1 MVVAS
6 LVVAVIT
13 LVLALFIHSE
23 TREMLGRMNAI
34 TDTLPA
40 AYDVNRV
47 IKDREKSRQERA
59 KIVSDVPKNTHIA
72 FHGSGPEIPRFRRVK
87 NAFWNF
93 MRKLASCWSGDIYES
108 IVEERKMG
116 KWEIKSGIIESPEIK
131 TLLAQGWEPFSMT
144 DTNMTWLRKY
154 AGK

>member
-13 LVLALFIHSE
+13 LFLALFIHSE

-34 TDTLPA
+34 SDTLPG

-47 IKDREKSRQERA
+47 IKDREKSKEERA
-59 KIVSDVPKNTHIA
+59 KIVSDLPKNTHIA
-72 FHGSGPEIPRFRRVK
+72 FVVPGSKIPWYRRAK
-87 NAFWNF
+87 NSFWSF
-93 MRKLASCWSGDIYES
+93 MRKRASCWSGDIYES
-108 IVEERKMG
+108 IVKEWEMG
-116 KWEIKSGIIESPEIK
+116 KWEIKSGIIDSPEVE

-154 AGK
+154 KG